1 MGKNYRLLKA
11 LSSIKNMFT
20 VGITGGIATG
30 KSLATNFF
38 SAKGID
44 VIDADK
50 ISHSLQEPGQPG
62 YEAIVKKFGVSVLSD
77 DETIIRSELRTLAFS
92 NKDTKKWLEDLM
104 HPMIGQK
111 VLEGIEQV
119 KSKWAIYS
127 APLWS
132 EKNKFDRIMVIDA
145 PRDQQI
151 DRIII
156 RDNSSAELAGKIVDQ
171 QLHRHQ
177 RVGFANDFLMNDS
190 TIASFEGKL
199 DFYFNLY
206 NKLAD
211 DKKN

>member
-1 MGKNYRLLKA
+1 
-11 LSSIKNMFT
+11 MFT

-30 KSLATNFF
+30 KSLATDFF
-38 SAKGID
+38 TAKEID

-50 ISHSLQEPGQPG
+50 ISRSLQEPGEAG
-62 YEAIVKKFGVSVLSD
+62 FEAIIKKFGTAVLSKD
-77 DETIIRSELRTLAFS
+77 QTINRSELRTLAFS

-104 HPMIGQK
+104 HPMIGEK
-111 VLEGIEQV
+111 VLEGFKQA

-132 EKNKFDRIMVIDA
+132 EKNKFDRVMVIDA
-145 PRDQQI
+145 LRSQQI
-151 DRIII
+151 ERIIK
-156 RDNSSAELAGKIVDQ
+156 RDNSSVELADQIVDQ

-190 TIASFEGKL
+190 SIESFESKL

-206 NKLAD
+206 NRLAD
-211 DKKN
+211 GSKN